1 MAPVMTTDRLE
12 RCPNCGGDLATRPPP
27 NRCPDCSFEYDEHTR
42 VWRSDES
49 WGRLATVYAT
59 IGLVAGVVLSL
70 LYRLS
75 FASARYPVLPLV
87 LGLIAPALGLFLR
100 RLIGGRITGRFVALT
115 PRGIL
120 VGTRRTPPLVPWD
133 AFEQLTEQ
141 HGVVKLRCCG
151 STTLVPL
158 DDIFASPAEVAA
170 FERALHEA
178 LRRHRGLEGTPPTTT
193 L

>member
-1 MAPVMTTDRLE
+1 MMSPDPLE
-12 RCPNCGGDLATRPPP
+12 RCPHCGGDLTTRPPP

-59 IGLVAGVVLSL
+59 VGLVTGVIVSL

-75 FASARYPVLPLV
+75 FAHAPYPALPLV

-120 VGTRRTPPLVPWD
+120 VGTRRTPLLISWGVFD
-133 AFEQLTEQ
+133 QLTEQ
-141 HGVVKLRCCG
+141 RGVPKLRCCG
-151 STTLVPL
+151 STTLVAL
-158 DDIFASPAEVAA
+158 DDVFAGAAEVSA
-170 FERALHEA
+170 FERALHDA
-178 LRRHRGLEGTPPTTT
+178 LRRHRSQEGATPTTT
-193 L
+193 I